1 MRNAFALLLALIAAS
16 ACSQKASAV
25 ENARDLGSYCQKLER
40 GTKGAAQHIQIPNTK
55 EALLCWGYMQAMPDL
70 SVLAYEDGTRIM
82 GSCPPE
88 QTTDSTGVFWME
100 FLRRRREFI
109 SLAGGAAVWPLA
121 ARAQQPAIPV
131 IGFLD
136 SSSAG
141 EYAPFLAAFRAGLNE
156 AGFVEGSNVA
166 IEYRWANGRYD
177 RLPALAEELIR
188 IPVAVLVATGVTA
201 AVAAK
206 AATSTLPIVFNT
218 GGDPV
223 RFGLVP
229 SLNRPGGHV
238 TGVASLGKVLLAKR
252 FELLRELVPKAEAI
266 AFLVNP
272 NNAVAELDTS
282 DAQAA
287 AAALGQ
293 KLIVLKAGSE
303 GDIDTAF
310 GTIAQQRGG
319 GLLQQLDP
327 FLQSRRDQL
336 VALAARYAL
345 PAIYERRDF
354 VVAGGLM
361 SYGTSLSDALRLV
374 GNYAGRLLKGEKP
387 A

>member
-1 MRNAFALLLALIAAS
+1 ML
-16 ACSQKASAV
+16 
-25 ENARDLGSYCQKLER
+25 
-40 GTKGAAQHIQIPNTK
+40 
-55 EALLCWGYMQAMPDL
+55 
-70 SVLAYEDGTRIM
+70 
-82 GSCPPE
+82 
-88 QTTDSTGVFWME
+88 
-100 FLRRRREFI
+100 RRREFI
-109 SLAGGAAVWPLA
+109 TLFGGAVTAWPLA
-121 ARAQQPAIPV
+121 ARAQQPAMPT

-136 SSSAG
+136 SSSAD
-141 EYAPFLAAFRAGLNE
+141 EYAPFLAEFRRGLNE
-156 AGFVEGSNVA
+156 AGFVEGRNVA
-166 IEYRWANGRYD
+166 IEYRWADGHYD
-177 RLPALAEELIR
+177 RLPALAAELVR
-188 IPVAVLVATGVTA
+188 VPVAVLVATGVTA

-206 AATSTLPIVFNT
+206 AATATIPIVFNT

-223 RFGLVP
+223 RFGLVG
-229 SLNRPGGHV
+229 SLNRPGENV
-238 TGVASLGKVLLAKR
+238 TGVASLGKVLVAKR
-252 FELLRELVPKAEAI
+252 FELLRELVPKAATI

-310 GTIAQQRGG
+310 TTIAEQRGG
-319 GLLQQLDP
+319 GLLHQVDP

-354 VVAGGLM
+354 VAADGLM

-374 GNYAGRLLKGEKP
+374 GNYTGRLLKGEKP
-387 A
+387 ADLPVQQITKNPDCALAQSKQQTVGNRHLHPVRRPQSSFLEHRRHDGRAGCRPAL

>member
-1 MRNAFALLLALIAAS
+1 
-16 ACSQKASAV
+16 V
-25 ENARDLGSYCQKLER
+25 
-40 GTKGAAQHIQIPNTK
+40 
-55 EALLCWGYMQAMPDL
+55 
-70 SVLAYEDGTRIM
+70 
-82 GSCPPE
+82 
-88 QTTDSTGVFWME
+88 
-100 FLRRRREFI
+100 RRRAFI
-109 SLAGGAAVWPLA
+109 SLLGGAVAAWPLA
-121 ARAQQPAIPV
+121 ARAQQPAMPV

-136 SSSAG
+136 SSSADD
-141 EYAPFLAAFRAGLNE
+141 YAPFLAAFRVGLNE
-156 AGFVEGSNVA
+156 AGFVEGRNIS
-166 IEYRWANGRYD
+166 IEYRWADGRYD
-177 RLPALAEELIR
+177 RLPALAAELVR
-188 IPVAVLVATGVTA
+188 VPVTVLVATGITA

-206 AATSTLPIVFNT
+206 AATTTIPIVFNT

-223 RFGLVP
+223 TFGLVA
-229 SLNRPGGHV
+229 SLNRPGANV
-238 TGVASLGKVLLAKR
+238 TGVASLGKVLVAKR
-252 FELLRELVPKAEAI
+252 FELLRELVPKADAI

-282 DAQAA
+282 DARAA

-303 GDIDTAF
+303 GDIDMAFTA
-310 GTIAQQRGG
+310 IAEQRAG

-336 VALAARYAL
+336 VALAARYRL

-354 VVAGGLM
+354 AAAGGLM

-387 A
+387 ANLPVQQPVKFELVVNLKTAKALSLEVPPTVLARADEVID